1 MGLGPTAACRVAWRA
16 ATGVGSAATAVQ
28 LLGIHGLPGVGSR
41 LQRLG
46 FWLFGLFIPLV
57 AIG

>member
-1 MGLGPTAACRVAWRA
+1 VWRGVLPPASGPPPLPFNHWGLTVYPVWDPGFSAW
-16 ATGVGSAATAVQ
+16 
-28 LLGIHGLPGVGSR
+28 
-41 LQRLG
+41 G